1 MKNTYKKLILSI
13 LLDVIGFIPIP
24 LISILWAPLAGHIMT
39 KMYKGRKG
47 KVAGII
53 SFLEELLPIDVIPTF
68 TIMWIY
74 TYILNRETP
83 KNVIKK

>member
-24 LISILWAPLAGHIMT
+24 LISILWATLAGYIMT

>member
-24 LISILWAPLAGHIMT
+24 LISILWAPLAGYIMT